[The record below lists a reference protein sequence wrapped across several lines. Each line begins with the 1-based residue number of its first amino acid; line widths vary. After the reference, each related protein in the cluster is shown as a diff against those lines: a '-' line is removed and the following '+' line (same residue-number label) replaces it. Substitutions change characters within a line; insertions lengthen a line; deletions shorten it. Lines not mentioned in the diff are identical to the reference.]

1 MLRRR
6 SRSFPAIFGVS
17 KAARGHYNNPV
28 HKPAHA
34 GSDPESPSGLRLW
47 LYFTSAVCGAAIM
60 VIEILG
66 AKLLSP
72 FVGTS
77 HFVWTAQI
85 GVTLIA
91 LATGYYAGGW
101 IAQRSPRLTWLYA
114 GMLAAAVYL
123 GSGVLWHS
131 EAALWCLKFR
141 LAIGSLLAALFLF
154 FLPLA
159 LLAMAGPLLVRHF
172 THSLEEVGGAVGRLS
187 AVSTLGSV
195 LGTVL
200 IGYVLIPH
208 CRNSVTLFGTATF
221 LAVVGL
227 AHFLLWERKRLP
239 PAGAALLLAVVLGGL
254 GALRP
259 PDFDRE
265 TYVQREFQNSNFG
278 VMQVLDAQGGSRRYY
293 LNDLLVQNTWDIA
306 EQRSGSLFTYML
318 EGLARAYAPEMRHA
332 LCIGLG
338 VGAVPMSLA
347 RGGVRVEAVEINPAV
362 VPLAERHFGFDRGL
376 LNLTIG
382 DGRQFL
388 NTSTNLYDAIVLDAF
403 LGESPPA
410 HLMTRE
416 AFAAMQRRLRPDGV
430 LVMNTF
436 GDFLPGRDF
445 FPASLDQTLRSVF
458 RSVRCH
464 AAGNGN
470 VFFVATDQASLRAWH
485 PPDFAAVPDYLRSIA
500 EYAWEHTTEL
510 DNTHGRVLTDDFNP
524 VDFHDA
530 VNREDLRRR
539 LALSNFGR

>member
-1 MLRRR
+1 
-6 SRSFPAIFGVS
+6 
-17 KAARGHYNNPV
+17 
-28 HKPAHA
+28 
-34 GSDPESPSGLRLW
+34 
-47 LYFTSAVCGAAIM
+47 M
-60 VIEILG
+60 VVEILG

-114 GMLAAAVYL
+114 GMLVAAAYL
-123 GSGVLWHS
+123 GSGVLWHA

-141 LAIGSLLAALFLF
+141 LAVGSLLAALFLF

-172 THSLEEVGGAVGRLS
+172 TRSVEEVGGAVGRLS
-187 AVSTLGSV
+187 AISTLGSV

-208 CRNSVTLFGTATF
+208 CRNSVTMFGTAMV
-221 LAVVGL
+221 LAAVGL
-227 AHFLLWERKRLP
+227 SHFLLWERKGLA
-239 PAGAALLLAVVLGGL
+239 PAGVTVLLVAVLGAL

-265 TYVQREFQNSNFG
+265 TYTQREFQNSNFG
-278 VMQVLDAQGGSRRYY
+278 VMQVLDVQGGSRRYY
-293 LNDLLVQNTWDIA
+293 LNDLLVQNTWEVG

-318 EGLARAYAPEMRHA
+318 EGLARAYTPELRHA

-347 RGGVRVEAVEINPAV
+347 RAGVRVDAVEINPAV
-362 VPLAERHFGFDRGL
+362 VPLAERHFNFDRSL
-376 LNLTIG
+376 LNLNLG

-388 NTSTNLYDAIVLDAF
+388 NTATNLYDAIVLDAF

-416 AFAAMQRRLRPDGV
+416 AFAAMQRRLRPNGV

-436 GDFLPGRDF
+436 GDFAPGRDF
-445 FPASLDQTLRSVF
+445 FPASLDQTLRAVF

-470 VFFVATDQASLRAWH
+470 VFFVATDQESLHAWH
-485 PPDFAAVPDYLRSIA
+485 PPDFATVPDYLRAIA
-500 EYAWEHTTEL
+500 EYTWEHKTEL
-510 DNTHGRVLTDDFNP
+510 DARRGRVLTDDFNP

-539 LALSNFGR
+539 LALSNFSR